1 MTPSESTK
9 PLFIDALNSIT
20 PTWQSFLSTWS
31 FHPMSPARVPRPP
44 RPELVPNPRAS
55 NVNGGPGHETRSAQE
70 AQRIQPLERVPEA
83 RLGKR
88 AFAPLSHWEG
98 VVESVSEF
106 GFRGRLLPFEQGRPL
121 RGRVEFSDFAFA
133 DLAEESDR
141 DLVAPGAVF
150 YWTIGRSR
158 QRSGTLQNA
167 SLVRFRRTPPP
178 SQEQKRIA
186 RALAKEILGAA
197 GESP

>member
-9 PLFIDALNSIT
+9 PLLIDALRSIT
-20 PTWQSFLSTWS
+20 ATWQSDPTTAS
-31 FHPMSPARVPRPP
+31 FHPSAPVRIPRPP
-44 RPELVPNPRAS
+44 QPELVANPRAS
-55 NVNGGPGHETRSAQE
+55 NVNGDSGHETRSAQ
-70 AQRIQPLERVPEA
+70 APQRIQPLERVPVA

-98 VVESVSEF
+98 VVESVSELT
-106 GFRGRLLPFEQGRPL
+106 FRARLLPFEDGRPL
-121 RGRVEFSDFAFA
+121 RGRVEYSDFAFA

-167 SLVRFRRTPPP
+167 SLVRFRRSPPP
-178 SQEQKRIA
+178 SQEQKRVA
-186 RALAKEILGAA
+186 RALVEDILAA
-197 GESP
+197 SGES